1 MSNGTPGSNRSL
13 ESQMIGTFIELR
25 QLAQSAGPKYVAV
38 VVADDDVAL
47 TAAEAALNLGIAH
60 PVLIGNEGNIRGK
73 AKQLKLN
80 ALLAEANFVAAQDP
94 AGTAVQMARNGN
106 VDVLLKG
113 HLRTDEL
120 LSAVLHKKN
129 GLRTGRLLSDVLLY
143 EDTLSGRHRL
153 VGVTDGGLNV
163 LPDLEKKKQILQ
175 NAVEVMRSIGLECPK
190 MAIMSATEVVS
201 PSLPSTIDAQALVDI
216 CAAGEFGNVEVFG
229 PVALDCALLRSAADA
244 KGIQR
249 EAAGYAD
256 CMVVPNIEA
265 GNLLGKAVKY
275 FGGSQCAHLI
285 VGAKVPILIP
295 SRVESADDKLNAIA
309 LGVIYATR

>member
-1 MSNGTPGSNRSL
+1 MSNGKANSESSL
-13 ESQMIGTFIELR
+13 ESQIIGSFIELR
-25 QLAQSAGPKYVAV
+25 QRAQSAGPKCVAV
-38 VVADDDVAL
+38 VVADDEVAL
-47 TAAEAALNLGIAH
+47 TAAEGALNLGIAQ
-60 PVLIGNEGNIRGK
+60 PVLIGNERNIRDK
-73 AKQLKLN
+73 AEQLKLS
-80 ALLAEANFVAAQDP
+80 ALIAEAKFVAAKDP
-94 AGTAVQMARNGN
+94 IGTAVQMARDGN

-120 LSAVLHKKN
+120 LSAVLHKEN
-129 GLRTGRLLSDVLLY
+129 GLRTRHLLSDVLLY
-143 EDTLSGRHRL
+143 EDALSGRRRL

-175 NAVEVMRSIGLECPK
+175 NAVEVMRTIGLECPK
-190 MAIMSATEVVS
+190 IAIMSASEVVS
-201 PSLPSTIDAQALVDI
+201 TALPSTIDARALVDM
-216 CAAGEFGNVEVFG
+216 CAAGEFGTVEVFG

-244 KGIQR
+244 KGIKH

-275 FGGSQCAHLI
+275 FGGSQCAHVV

-295 SRVESADDKLNAIA
+295 SRVESAEDKVNAIA